1 MKSLVAGLAAVCAAA
16 AFAAPAEA
24 AYVVNIE
31 QVGSSVIATGSGSL
45 DLTALSKSAVQDP
58 DDFIDP
64 SDGILAIGDETVS
77 VGKLLGYRGIS
88 GPASF
93 GSGGGASGLISGGT
107 GSDVWVQAQGNRLF
121 VSPDYV
127 SGTPLGTSTAIFTD
141 STFASRGV
149 TPGTYVWTWGTGA
162 DADSFTLNIGG
173 VPEPATWAMLIL
185 GVAMVGLTARRRR
198 KAAPLAA

>member
-45 DLTALSKSAVQDP
+45 DLTALTKSAVQSP
-58 DDFIDP
+58 DDFIFP
-64 SDGILAIGDETVS
+64 GGGTLALGDETAK
-77 VGKLLGYRGIS
+77 VGKLQGYRGIS

-93 GSGGGASGLISGGT
+93 GSGGGTPGLGGGT
-107 GSDVWVQAQGNRLF
+107 GSDLWVQAESNHLY
-121 VSPDYV
+121 VSLDYV

-141 STFASRGV
+141 STFASLGV

-162 DADSFTLNIGG
+162 DADSLTMNIGG